1 MAEHFVTSLSYV
13 VSRGNFGEF
22 FANYDTSIKFED
34 CVASRRASAGSM
46 EALLTRNMALAM
58 DEAAAVGRI
67 QQQGRVESGV
77 RDKSAGT
84 CPGL

>member
-34 CVASRRASAGSM
+34 CLANIDVTESLGQVRDSTAFSNFVQL
-46 EALLTRNMALAM
+46 LLTLNTELAM
-58 DEAAAVGRI
+58 DEAAAAGRI
-67 QQQGRVESGV
+67 QQQ
-77 RDKSAGT
+77 
-84 CPGL
+84 

>member
-1 MAEHFVTSLSYV
+1 MAELFVTSLSHV
-13 VSRGNFGEF
+13 TSLSCGNFGEF
-22 FANYDTSIKFED
+22 FANYDTSIKFEN
-34 CVASRRASAGSM
+34 CVASRRVSAM

-77 RDKSAGT
+77 RDNSAGT